1 MKRKTLIF
9 LLIALLAIAST
20 LLTGCGDDT
29 DNTDKKATATP
40 TTAATVAPTEAVT
53 TPGGST
59 ESTPIP
65 TNPQDSITP
74 AQDRFPDRPNA
85 DTGNGKAKELSV
97 GDVAPEFS
105 ITLYDGTVF
114 RMSEHDDEVV
124 LLNFWATWCGPCV
137 GEMPDL
143 ALLAA
148 EGIPGLTVRLI
159 STGDEDSD
167 VKQFVKEYG
176 YDKAIIGCAD
186 GTRIAEYYP
195 CDYIPYT
202 VIVKNGI
209 IAETV
214 IGSNSYDYYRQLI
227 DKALSDR

>member
-1 MKRKTLIF
+1 MKRKMLIF
-9 LLIALLAIAST
+9 LLIAVTAIATT
-20 LLTGCGDDT
+20 LLSGCGDDT
-29 DNTDKKATATP
+29 DKTDNKSTAAP
-40 TTAATVAPTEAVT
+40 TTAPTETAT
-53 TPGGST
+53 TPGGT
-59 ESTPIP
+59 ESTPTP
-65 TNPQDSITP
+65 TATP
-74 AQDRFPDRPNA
+74 AQERFPGRANA
-85 DTGNGKAKELSV
+85 DTGTGKAKELKV

-105 ITLYDGTVF
+105 LTMYDGTTF

-148 EGIPGLTVRLI
+148 EEIPGLTVRMI

-167 VKQFVKEYG
+167 VKQFIREYG
-176 YDKAIIGCAD
+176 YDKAIVGCAD

-209 IAETV
+209 VAETV
-214 IGSNSYDYYRQLI
+214 IGSNDYSYYRQLI
-227 DKALSDR
+227 DKALSE

>member
-1 MKRKTLIF
+1 MKRKMLIF
-9 LLIALLAIAST
+9 LLIAVTAIATT
-20 LLTGCGDDT
+20 LLSGCGDDT
-29 DNTDKKATATP
+29 DKPDNKATATP
-40 TTAATVAPTEAVT
+40 TAAATSAPTEAVT

-59 ESTPIP
+59 ESTPTP
-65 TNPQDSITP
+65 TPTPTP
-74 AQDRFPDRPNA
+74 AQERFPDRANA
-85 DTGNGKAKELSV
+85 DTGNGKARELRV

-105 ITLYDGTVF
+105 ITLYDGTTF

-143 ALLAA
+143 ARLAA
-148 EGIPGLTVRLI
+148 EEIPGFTLRMI

-167 VKQFVKEYG
+167 VKQFIREYG
-176 YDKAIIGCAD
+176 YDKAIVGCAD

-202 VIVKNGI
+202 VIVKNGVV
-209 IAETV
+209 AETV
-214 IGSNSYDYYRQLI
+214 IGSNDYSYYRQLI
-227 DKALSDR
+227 DKALSE